1 MSSYSD
7 RLQSL
12 HRRLRIAQIAIMRQ
26 RRSIVVVFEGFDAAG
41 KGGVIRELSYA
52 LDPRGCSVHPI
63 GPPTDAE
70 AAFPFLWRF
79 WQRLPAPGQVAVFD
93 RSWYGRLLVEY
104 VEHGLPE
111 SQYHESVQAIADFER
126 QLSQA
131 GTQLVKIFLRI
142 SEDTQRARLKRRAD
156 HPEKRW
162 KLTVSD
168 LDSLQHRAGYDAAIQ
183 RMLELPTDVPWQVIE
198 TDDKKAG
205 RIAALEVISNALER
219 DLKPR
224 AFSYNPGV
232 EARLHEL
239 Q

>member
-1 MSSYSD
+1 MNTYSD

-12 HRRLRIAQIAIMRQ
+12 HQRLRIAQIAIMRQ
-26 RRSIVVVFEGFDAAG
+26 QRSTVVVLEGFDAAG

-63 GPPTDAE
+63 GPPTDEE

-93 RSWYGRLLVEY
+93 RSWYGRLLVES
-104 VEHGLPE
+104 VEHGLSA
-111 SQYHESVQAIADFER
+111 SQYAESVEAIADFER
-126 QLSQA
+126 QLSRA

-142 SEDTQRARLKRRAD
+142 SEDTQRQRLKRRAD

-168 LDSLQHRAGYDAAIQ
+168 LDSLKHRPGYDVAVQ
-183 RMLELPTDVPWQVIE
+183 RMLSLPTETPWQVID

-205 RIAALEVISNALER
+205 RIAALDVISEALEC

-224 AFSYNPGV
+224 AFTFNPGV
-232 EARLHEL
+232 EARLDEL